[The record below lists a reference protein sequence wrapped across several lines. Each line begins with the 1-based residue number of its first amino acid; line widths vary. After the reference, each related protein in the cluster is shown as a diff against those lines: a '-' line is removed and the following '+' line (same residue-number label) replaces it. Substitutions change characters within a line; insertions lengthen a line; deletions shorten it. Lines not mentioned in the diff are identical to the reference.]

1 MSGRAEHP
9 DSCFLPTLLP
19 RDLFVI
25 VLAAAT
31 PTGTLSRNPRM
42 TAYVPKI
49 KIRRGVGTAGE
60 FSRTRH
66 TCISNAQLK
75 KPTVPAPQKPPFRA
89 LPPRRRVLTFP
100 TSDSRG
106 RVRRSWAGRGDAV
119 SAPLSLASFARSRVC
134 LRLDTVPFHWCIMF
148 CCANTSLFIYT
159 ALDGHVGHVRPA
171 ANVPVSVFGGRRV
184 QFYGRCLWGQSGGSE
199 AVHFQGV
206 PTHKSPKRSCGTMP
220 PARSESGPGQRHH
233 PRFTR
238 RPFSSA
244 VSLRVSAVAC
254 PHPAGASPG
263 SAVCVSSSLVTREAA
278 DPACVHGGTCPG
290 ARGHEEPG

>member
-31 PTGTLSRNPRM
+31 PTGTVSRNPRM

-119 SAPLSLASFARSRVC
+119 SAPLSLASFARPRVC

-184 QFYGRCLWGQSGGSE
+184 QFYGRCLFSGAGAVGRRLSTSRGSRLINLQSGRV
-199 AVHFQGV
+199 AL
-206 PTHKSPKRSCGTMP
+206 C
-220 PARSESGPGQRHH
+220 
-233 PRFTR
+233 PRR
-238 RPFSSA
+238 RVRAAP
-244 VSLRVSAVAC
+244 VSATTHAF
-254 PHPAGASPG
+254 
-263 SAVCVSSSLVTREAA
+263 
-278 DPACVHGGTCPG
+278 HGGLSRVQFRSG
-290 ARGHEEPG
+290 